1 MVYTAHDRKRV
12 DRRRECRADAPGNG
26 DEPLYSD
33 EYPLF
38 ESGEDG
44 TENSK
49 GEIAGRK
56 NCYQR
61 GNKEVDH
68 FGNDL
73 VQPFFEERHEPD
85 GYDDRYDVT
94 LVARQVDFV
103 KTEPDVGLRYRFSCF
118 DHTGDRPRVDQVGM
132 DHYHAYDR
140 AEEDVAAEY
149 ARRRD
154 SDEYGQEYE
163 CSVTEEVEDLIC
175 AGGCHFGTD
184 LGHALEQTHDQTCR
198 DDGGKDGNEYV
209 AQRLYHAEGQG
220 LFCGCRRLDVR
231 LCGGCHAA
239 DGQELVINL
248 VDGTCTEDDLQLT
261 VRAEYALYAVDI
273 LEFFHVYLAVV
284 VGDETQPGSTVCS
297 GHQIISLADEIID
310 FLRTFAVIHTNTPL
324 INFDSRVCTCLEIDY
339 NIIVIPFRD
348 IVKLTIM
355 TNI

>member
-1 MVYTAHDRKRV
+1 MPDKVGGDQEAEQAGNTVSSRADAEHGADRSADRAADHAADERLDKTEVDTEDSGLGDAEERRERGRERHGLELLVLSLESDREAGAALCEVSGRGDRHPAVESRVRYHADLDRVVHMVYTAHDRKRV

-73 VQPFFEERHEPD
+73 VQPFFEERHEPY

-94 LVARQVDFV
+94 LVARQVDLV

-118 DHTGDRPRVDQVGM
+118 DHTGDRPCVDKVGM

-140 AEEDVAAEY
+140 A
-149 ARRRD
+149 
-154 SDEYGQEYE
+154 
-163 CSVTEEVEDLIC
+163 
-175 AGGCHFGTD
+175 
-184 LGHALEQTHDQTCR
+184 
-198 DDGGKDGNEYV
+198 
-209 AQRLYHAEGQG
+209 
-220 LFCGCRRLDVR
+220 
-231 LCGGCHAA
+231 
-239 DGQELVINL
+239 
-248 VDGTCTEDDLQLT
+248 
-261 VRAEYALYAVDI
+261 
-273 LEFFHVYLAVV
+273 
-284 VGDETQPGSTVCS
+284 
-297 GHQIISLADEIID
+297 
-310 FLRTFAVIHTNTPL
+310 
-324 INFDSRVCTCLEIDY
+324 
-339 NIIVIPFRD
+339 
-348 IVKLTIM
+348 
-355 TNI
+355 